1 MTAPFSASLAN
12 EYTSSAS
19 DNPLLDRAIL
29 AYYDELCGSVR
40 RRGHSPAN
48 AQEIVHDI
56 YIRLRPRHDVI
67 ENKASLKAFLI
78 RACINLGIDR
88 FRRERFE
95 SCLFSGTE
103 QEALAVSAPIASPDH
118 AMDLEHR
125 LTILK
130 AAIMEMSLQR
140 RRVFI
145 ASRVGRLSADEIAER
160 MKISR
165 NMVDR
170 HLRKAYLHCLD
181 RLEDTL

>member
-1 MTAPFSASLAN
+1 MTAPLSASLAN
-12 EYTSSAS
+12 EYASSS
-19 DNPLLDRAIL
+19 GDNPLLDRAIL

-40 RRGHSPAN
+40 RRGHTPASS
-48 AQEIVHDI
+48 QEIVHDV
-56 YIRLRPRHDVI
+56 YIRLHQKHGAL
-67 ENKASLKAFLI
+67 ESKTSLKAFLI

-95 SCLFSGTE
+95 ACLFSGSE
-103 QEALAVSAPIASPDH
+103 QEALQVSAPIMSPDH
-118 AMDLEHR
+118 ALDLEHR
-125 LTILK
+125 LDILK
-130 AAIMEMSLQR
+130 TAIMEMSVQR

-145 ASRVGRLSADEIAER
+145 ASRVGRLSAGEIAER